1 MEDFHFEWRFS
12 LIIHWKV
19 CTLDLRTPEWP
30 NCFMNLA
37 GGLGKWSVHQADSF
51 RTQLCVYSAAGMF
64 HLTSLE
70 AESCQPGVW
79 QSHYRSRRHQR
90 RTSCSKGS
98 LFQHQWHFPGRNWK
112 VKWIGEKGNLPL
124 CEQCYEAGSYSHGS
138 LEFSVHPMS
147 VTKGVLELNH
157 LCTLHGTMLWF
168 SRVKYGWWV
177 GQPSIPREA

>member
-1 MEDFHFEWRFS
+1 MTFFPHNTLEGLYFGLNVLQSDLIALWILQAGWGSDPCIKQIHFGRNYAF
-12 LIIHWKV
+12 
-19 CTLDLRTPEWP
+19 TLP
-30 NCFMNLA
+30 A
-37 GGLGKWSVHQADSF
+37 G
-51 RTQLCVYSAAGMF
+51 TF
-64 HLTSLE
+64 HLTSLGP
-70 AESCQPGVW
+70 ESCQPGVW

-112 VKWIGEKGNLPL
+112 VKWIRGKGNLPL

-157 LCTLHGTMLWF
+157 LCTLHDAVLWF

-177 GQPSIPREA
+177 DQPSIPREA